1 MKINLH
7 LTYLLAK
14 TQIFNRNVEHKVID
28 KCDTLIDILLNYGVQ
43 VILALCD
50 TIPEL
55 GGGVT
60 KRCPLGCGF

>member
-50 TIPEL
+50 TIP
-55 GGGVT
+55 
-60 KRCPLGCGF
+60 